1 MKVLCVSEQE
11 VVLKSDNSLLS
22 DGEAFYLPED
32 CETEGVVFSVGIAV
46 RIKQICKSVPAKLA
60 SKYYEQ
66 VCFAFDFRKKEQ
78 SGDALQN
85 AFDYSF
91 AIGKKVNFCEIKSLS
106 FTLRKGESQVLQLSL
121 SELESK
127 IDNSMQR
134 VSETMSLKVGDM
146 LFVPL
151 CDKAFEA
158 NAGDEYEICSDETC
172 FLSCKIK

>member
-32 CETEGVVFSVGIAV
+32 CEAEGVVFFAGVAV
-46 RIKQICKSVPAKLA
+46 RIKQICKSVPAKLS

-66 VCFAFDFRKKEQ
+66 VCFALDFRKKEQ
-78 SGDALQN
+78 GGDALQN

-91 AIGKKVNFCEIKSLS
+91 AIGEKMNFCEIKSLS
-106 FTLRKGESQVLQLSL
+106 FTLRKGGSQILQLSL
-121 SELESK
+121 AELESK
-127 IDNSMQR
+127 IAKEMQR

-158 NAGDEYEICSDETC
+158 KAGDKYEICSDDAC
-172 FLSCKIK
+172 LISCKIK